1 MRAEDA
7 GNTRCGWSDHVFD
20 HDLHMANSATLR
32 GQLLLWRGSR
42 DDDPMGPMRSFI
54 GIAAFALVS
63 SLGWANDRPAG
74 IPEEAK
80 YGKVDRVY
88 DGDTLVLMGGS
99 RDRVIRLDGIDAP
112 ERDQPYG
119 PVATAAL
126 EYMVGR
132 AIYYVETGKNDQYK
146 VVVATLYHSKEGY
159 NINASLVCAGF
170 AWWYERYAPDN
181 KLLEGCQKEAQE
193 APKGLWEDE
202 DPIPPWEWRSR

>member
-1 MRAEDA
+1 
-7 GNTRCGWSDHVFD
+7 
-20 HDLHMANSATLR
+20 
-32 GQLLLWRGSR
+32 
-42 DDDPMGPMRSFI
+42 MRSFI
-54 GIAAFALVS
+54 GIAAFALAS
-63 SLGWANDRPAG
+63 SFGWANDRPAG

-132 AIYYVETGKNDQYK
+132 AIYFVETGKDDQYK
-146 VVVATLYHSKEGY
+146 LVVATLYHSKEGY

-170 AWWYERYAPDN
+170 AWW
-181 KLLEGCQKEAQE
+181 
-193 APKGLWEDE
+193 
-202 DPIPPWEWRSR
+202 